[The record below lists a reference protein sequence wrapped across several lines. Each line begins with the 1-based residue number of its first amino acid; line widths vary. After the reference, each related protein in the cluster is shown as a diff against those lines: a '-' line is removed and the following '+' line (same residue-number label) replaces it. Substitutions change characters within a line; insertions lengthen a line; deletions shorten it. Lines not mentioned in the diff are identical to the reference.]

1 MMQRLPRWVELGGCL
16 LAMNAGFVNAVG
28 VLGFRHQAVSHL
40 TGISTFFSI
49 EIMQG
54 NVLQVLHLLCVMLFF
69 VLGAIIS
76 GMVIGHEALKLGR
89 QYHVALWI
97 EAGLLTAAVLLLNQ
111 GWLSG
116 QWLASAACGLQNAMT
131 STFSGAVVRT
141 THVSGLFTDIGIAFG
156 LRLRGQ
162 AVDKRRLTLYL
173 ILIGGFVTGGV
184 LGAYAFTQQQFNA
197 LWWPVCHL
205 VGLSVLYFGIGHR
218 ARQSMD
224 V

>member
-1 MMQRLPRWVELGGCL
+1 MMQRLPRWVELGGYL

-40 TGISTFFSI
+40 TGISTFLSI

-54 NVLQVLHLLCVMLFF
+54 DVLQVLHLLCVMLFF

-89 QYHVALWI
+89 QYHLALWI

-162 AVDKRRLTLYL
+162 AVDKRRLMLYL

-184 LGAYAFTQQQFNA
+184 LGAYAFMQQQFNA

-218 ARQSMD
+218 AR
-224 V
+224 

>member
-1 MMQRLPRWVELGGCL
+1 MMQRLPRWVEWGGFL

-49 EIMQG
+49 EIMRG
-54 NVLQVLHLLCVMLFF
+54 DSLQVMHLLCVMIFF

-76 GMVIGHEALKLGR
+76 GVVIGHEALRLGR
-89 QYHVALWI
+89 QYHLALWI
-97 EAGLLTAAVLLLNQ
+97 EAGLLTLSVLLLNH

-141 THVSGLFTDIGIAFG
+141 THVSGLFTDIGIALG
-156 LRLRGQ
+156 LRIRGQ

-184 LGAYAFTQQQFNA
+184 LGAFSFMRWQFNA
-197 LWWPVCHL
+197 LWWPVCHII
-205 VGLSVLYFGIGHR
+205 GLSMLYFSLRHR
-218 ARQSMD
+218 A
-224 V
+224 